1 MDITQRVA
9 ESMLLILLLYSA
21 AIAMRWWGILRED
34 HAGVLAKII
43 THLVLPAVVFVHLA
57 DNRIRWNMLEAPALM
72 FSAVVVFSALG
83 WAVGRWPFR
92 LSRPQLGAV
101 ILCAGFTSAAF
112 LGIPLVQLVYA
123 QTMDLEETVL
133 ISELGNGMPLF
144 LLGPLIA
151 AYFGEGDAR
160 FSLGRQIL
168 DYIRSPLFIAIVA
181 GVGWGALA
189 LPTQG
194 SFAVDVLFTTLQH
207 IEGSLI
213 ALVGLTIGLM
223 LRPLGIR
230 QIAALLAFVA
240 VCQLLL
246 QPLYLAGASRLIGLP
261 QVQVESLI
269 LQGAAPVAAL
279 PAVFCREYGCD
290 GRLAAGLILGTT
302 LLALVTI
309 PLIVVWLA

>member
-21 AIAMRWWGILRED
+21 AIAMRSAGILRED

-43 THLVLPAVVFVHLA
+43 THLVLPAVVFAHLA
-57 DNRIRWNMLEAPALM
+57 DNRIRWEMLEAPALM

-83 WAVGRWPFR
+83 WGVGRWAFR
-92 LSRPQLGAV
+92 LSRPRLGAV
-101 ILCAGFTSAAF
+101 ILCTGFTSAAF
-112 LGIPLVQLVYA
+112 LGIPLVQLVYSGEMA
-123 QTMDLEETVL
+123 LEETVL

-144 LLGPLIA
+144 LFGPLIA
-151 AYFGEGDAR
+151 AYFGEGEAQ
-160 FSLGRQIL
+160 FSLRRQVL
-168 DYIRSPLFIAIVA
+168 AYIRSPLFVAIVA
-181 GVGWGALA
+181 GLAWGALA

-194 SFAVDVLFTTLQH
+194 NFAVDALFTTLDRV
-207 IEGSLI
+207 EGSLI

-223 LRPLGIR
+223 LRPLPLG
-230 QIAALLAFVA
+230 QIGPLLVFVS

-246 QPLYLAGASRLIGLP
+246 QPLYLAGSAGLVALP
-261 QVQVESLI
+261 QVQVESLV

-290 GRLAAGLILGTT
+290 GQLAAGLILGST
-302 LLALVTI
+302 LLALATI
-309 PLIVVWLA
+309 PLIVLWLG